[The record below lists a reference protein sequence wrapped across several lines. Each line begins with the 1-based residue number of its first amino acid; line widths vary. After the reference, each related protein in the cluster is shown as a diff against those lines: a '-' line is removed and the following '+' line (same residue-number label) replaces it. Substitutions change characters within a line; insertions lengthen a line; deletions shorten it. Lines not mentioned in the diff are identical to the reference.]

1 MYTLVLHMIIILFG
15 DRDFT
20 RPDLPS
26 GEQAADLSGSA
37 AGPGSPAGVPDLTT
51 AIASKQVLC
60 YAFVIH
66 FLPASESTGNDY
78 AQCHAFLARNGYD
91 SESSHK
97 LNTLQTLHPKR
108 LMSRPNF

>member
-1 MYTLVLHMIIILFG
+1 MMYVLVLHIIIIVLFD

-60 YAFVIH
+60 YVFVVH
-66 FLPASESTGNDY
+66 FLTATGNDY
-78 AQCHAFLARNGYD
+78 AQRH
-91 SESSHK
+91 
-97 LNTLQTLHPKR
+97 T
-108 LMSRPNF
+108 